1 MNSQY
6 SPNEARNALDRPSNV
21 GPSSLRV
28 LGRAAALVAAVV
40 LVALAVVAVANA
52 VPAVAVLLGML
63 AAVAVVG
70 GVVALPFVVVQ
81 AVGGAL

>member
-1 MNSQY
+1 MNSRY
-6 SPNEARNALDRPSNV
+6 NAHEGRNALELPSTV
-21 GPSSLRV
+21 GPSTLQV
-28 LGRAAALVAAVV
+28 LGRAAALVVAVL
-40 LVALAVVAVANA
+40 LVALAAVAVAST

-81 AVGGAL
+81 AVGDAL

>member
-1 MNSQY
+1 MNSRY
-6 SPNEARNALDRPSNV
+6 NAHEARNALELPSKV
-21 GPSSLRV
+21 APSTLQV
-28 LGRAAALVAAVV
+28 LGRAAVLVVAVA
-40 LVALAVVAVANA
+40 LVALAAVAVASA

-81 AVGGAL
+81 AVGDAL